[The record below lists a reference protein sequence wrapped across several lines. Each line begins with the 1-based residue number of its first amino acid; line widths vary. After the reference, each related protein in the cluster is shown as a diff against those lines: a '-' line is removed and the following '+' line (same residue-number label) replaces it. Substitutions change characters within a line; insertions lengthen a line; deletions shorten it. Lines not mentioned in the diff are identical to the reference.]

1 MKLSDLTKE
10 NKDTTKKREFL
21 KKCIDCAS
29 DDAIEEIG
37 PLAAAGLGV
46 LAVPAAAGAAT
57 GYIAKDLIGD
67 SDTSNIEEIG
77 PWLAG
82 ALGYGAAKIMDDN
95 SVEEVAPPGA
105 NYERMVKHLK
115 DKFGDDSPVPYQI
128 AWTKYKNRG
137 KK

>member
-1 MKLSDLTKE
+1 MKLSELTKE
-10 NKDTTKKREFL
+10 KNEVKDTTNKREFL

-29 DDAIEEIG
+29 DESIENIQEIG
-37 PLAAAGLGV
+37 PWL
-46 LAVPAAAGAAT
+46 AGAL
-57 GYIAKDLIGD
+57 GYGAAKLMDD
-67 SDTSNIEEIG
+67 DQKTNIEEIG

-82 ALGYGAAKIMDDN
+82 ALGYGAAKIMDDDEDVIKN
-95 SVEEVAPPGA
+95 EVAPPGA

-115 DKFGDDSPVPYQI
+115 DKFGSDSPVPYQI